1 MTFVKSEDNQVN
13 TKSGTANVNG
23 TKIYYEV
30 QGSGP
35 PVLFISGA
43 TGDADHFGFIAPFLA
58 DQFTIVRYDR
68 RGNSRSPPPS
78 GWKSTSMDEQAD
90 DAAGLIKAL
99 GLSPC
104 VVFGTSGGG
113 DILLSLFTR
122 YPELL
127 RGAVFHEP
135 ALLSTL
141 PNPEQIMGPMQSML
155 EDAMAKGGPRFAME
169 KFLRRVAGDQ
179 MFERGRGTAL
189 QERMMGN
196 AEVLFTIEMEQ
207 FANYKPD
214 LRKLTGTHIPTI
226 VAIGRESGSRPET
239 AWLVETSKWLADK
252 LGTQVQEFPGAH
264 GGYFEQPEKFSEAL
278 RPFLQR
284 LSQTQYVYAK

>member
-1 MTFVKSEDNQVN
+1 
-13 TKSGTANVNG
+13 
-23 TKIYYEV
+23 
-30 QGSGP
+30 
-35 PVLFISGA
+35 
-43 TGDADHFGFIAPFLA
+43 
-58 DQFTIVRYDR
+58 
-68 RGNSRSPPPS
+68 
-78 GWKSTSMDEQAD
+78 MDEQAD

-99 GLSPC
+99 GLAPS

-113 DILLSLFTR
+113 DILLSLLTR
-122 YPELL
+122 YPEVL
-127 RGAVFHEP
+127 RGVVFHEP
-135 ALLSTL
+135 ALFSIL
-141 PNPEQIMGPMQSML
+141 PNPEAIMGPMRSML

-169 KFLRRVAGDQ
+169 KFLRTVAGDQ

-214 LRKLTGTHIPTI
+214 LENLTRTRIPAI
-226 VAIGRESGSRPET
+226 VAVGRESGSRPET
-239 AWLVETSKWLADK
+239 ASLVETSKWLAHQ

-264 GGYFEQPEKFSEAL
+264 GGYFDRPKDFSDAL
-278 RPFLQR
+278 RPFLQK